1 MALLHE
7 LRYRISC
14 IASRFKIV
22 LCRMNGNII
31 SHEGRGVGE
40 HERSS
45 RRERGREGGSREDG
59 EKGKGWGRGGGDVL
73 LLTFSGLL
81 IDTFSLLRF
90 SVWHECYSCYFVC
103 HSCYSIRSHRIF
115 DRNIPFHFSPP
126 ILDK

>member
-31 SHEGRGVGE
+31 SHEGRGVG
-40 HERSS
+40 RGGGGGSTSS
-45 RRERGREGGSREDG
+45 GVEGGGREKSGGEGEEDG
-59 EKGKGWGRGGGDVL
+59 WKGGERGGGDVL

-90 SVWHECYSCYFVC
+90 SV
-103 HSCYSIRSHRIF
+103 
-115 DRNIPFHFSPP
+115 
-126 ILDK
+126 

>member
-31 SHEGRGVGE
+31 SHEGRGVGWGWGWGE

-45 RRERGREGGSREDG
+45 RSGGGEEEKSRGGEEDG
-59 EKGKGWGRGGGDVL
+59 GRVGKGVEE
-73 LLTFSGLL
+73 TF
-81 IDTFSLLRF
+81 
-90 SVWHECYSCYFVC
+90 CY
-103 HSCYSIRSHRIF
+103 
-115 DRNIPFHFSPP
+115 
-126 ILDK
+126 

>member
-45 RRERGREGGSREDG
+45 RREREREREGEGRQRG
-59 EKGKGWGRGGGDVL
+59 RRGTGRG
-73 LLTFSGLL
+73 
-81 IDTFSLLRF
+81 RRR
-90 SVWHECYSCYFVC
+90 SVTD
-103 HSCYSIRSHRIF
+103 I
-115 DRNIPFHFSPP
+115 
-126 ILDK
+126 